1 VTRVTGAASVA
12 RMIETASGPRRIG
25 VMYDRSRPP
34 EDLVSFARALESLG
48 ADDLWVVED
57 LRWAGAVASAATA
70 LAATSRLRVGIGIFP
85 APLRNPALL
94 AMEAGTLARLYPGR
108 LVAGVGHGATPWM
121 REVGALVPNRL
132 ALLAETVT
140 AVRRIV
146 RGEEVTV
153 SGSAIHLEAVRLV
166 HPPQTPPPV
175 IVGVIGPRSLEV
187 SGRVADGTLVVE
199 GRGPADIPGIRAL
212 IDKGRAQSPDAPE
225 VHEMLLFTHLFT
237 DDDPARVAAALAPVL
252 DEYSEMLEVPRED
265 VFTVSGDPAEIGR
278 RVAALFDAGVDTV
291 ILRPVGDDPLAQVTR
306 ALAALARG

>member
-1 VTRVTGAASVA
+1 MA
-12 RMIETASGPRRIG
+12 RMIETASGPRRVG

-34 EDLVSFARALESLG
+34 EDLAGFARALESAG

-70 LAATSRLRVGIGIFP
+70 LAATERLRVGIGISP

-94 AMEAGTLARLYPGR
+94 AMEIGTLARLYPGR
-108 LVAGVGHGATPWM
+108 IVAGVGHGATPWM

-146 RGEEVTV
+146 RGDTVTM
-153 SGSAIHLEAVRLV
+153 SGSAVHLEAVRLV
-166 HPPQTPPPV
+166 HPPSSAPPV

-199 GRGPADIPGIRAL
+199 GRGPDDIPGIRAL
-212 IDKGRAQSPDAPE
+212 IEKGRADSPDAPAS
-225 VHEMLLFTHLFT
+225 HEMLLFTHLYL
-237 DDDPARVAAALAPVL
+237 DADPARVAAALAPVL
-252 DEYSEMLEVPRED
+252 DEYSEMLGVPRAD
-265 VFTVSGDPAEIGR
+265 VFTVSGDAAEVAR
-278 RVAALFDAGVDTV
+278 RVGALFGAGVDTV
-291 ILRPVGDDPLAQVTR
+291 ILRPVGDDPLGRVTQ
-306 ALAALARG
+306 ALAALGRV